1 MAATPRIYPSSFI
14 NELPGFKG
22 VMLKKIISGGQTG
35 ADRAALDTAIKL
47 DIPHGGWIP
56 KGRITETGPLPA
68 SYQLQEMPTD
78 SYSKRT
84 EQNVIDSDG
93 TLIIARGRLAG
104 GTAYT
109 RLMALK
115 HRKQLL
121 GIDLNLTNHYAGASL
136 VASWIDM
143 QNIQVLNVAGPRASE
158 DSAIYDDVCRILE
171 IAIKILRDE
180 QGKSNDKPRKS
191 MPSNPPETVDEAAK
205 RLAADMTLKEKTTIA
220 NTSEVD
226 LIEKHIS
233 LVHLI
238 RIKFLYPGNEKL
250 LESCRRQS
258 MDRYLD
264 WDQAPTVII
273 KRLWEV
279 LRKSHKLRIVD

>member
-1 MAATPRIYPSSFI
+1 
-14 NELPGFKG
+14 
-22 VMLKKIISGGQTG
+22 MLKKIISGGQTG

-93 TLIIARGRLAG
+93 TLIIARGSLTG
-104 GTAYT
+104 GTDYS
-109 RLMALK
+109 RLMTLK
-115 HRKQLL
+115 HHKQLL

-136 VASWIDM
+136 VAPWIDM
-143 QNIQVLNVAGPRASE
+143 QHIQVLNVAGPRASE
-158 DSAIYDDVCRILE
+158 DSAIYSDVCMTLELAILTFG
-171 IAIKILRDE
+171 
-180 QGKSNDKPRKS
+180 QGKSISEAATKS
-191 MPSNPPETVDEAAK
+191 SVPTKSPETVDEAVE
-205 RLAADMTLKEKTTIA
+205 RLAAEMSLKEKSTIA
-220 NTSEVD
+220 NTAEVD

-238 RIKFLYPGNEKL
+238 RIKFLYP
-250 LESCRRQS
+250 
-258 MDRYLD
+258 D
-264 WDQAPTVII
+264 
-273 KRLWEV
+273 
-279 LRKSHKLRIVD
+279 